1 LGALLQRPHLVV
13 VEQAIMVETSAADI
27 TKHHSHIREHDV
39 LLGRGGATN
48 NHLGNQHFRTIVA
61 EHQQEYLRS
70 RKKEKIGIARRV
82 VVMVQSNGG
91 RFLKRTPADEWV
103 EVDDKRAQEKTSQ
116 ALREGLD
123 VRNKIVRGNKSALR
137 RAAQK
142 KANAAAN
149 AAVLAGTSTT
159 ATTGLPGTAVAVAAA
174 VTGQVIVTTMSPAD
188 VRNSLCGMHRPDVY
202 VIVSEGAEPDHTA
215 AANATAAENTKTL
228 PQPVFVLYQP
238 PLVVGKDDDDE
249 ENGGA
254 VFDPVSSHAV

>member
-1 LGALLQRPHLVV
+1 LGAFVATTASCLI
-13 VEQAIMVETSAADI
+13 EQTAIMVETSAADI

-142 KANAAAN
+142 KAAAAAN

-159 ATTGLPGTAVAVAAA
+159 ATASLPGTAVAA
-174 VTGQVIVTTMSPAD
+174 VTGQVIVTTMSPSD

-202 VIVSEGAEPDHTA
+202 VIVSEGAEPDQTA
-215 AANATAAENTKTL
+215 TADATAAENTKTL

-238 PLVVGKDDDDE
+238 PLVVGKDDDE